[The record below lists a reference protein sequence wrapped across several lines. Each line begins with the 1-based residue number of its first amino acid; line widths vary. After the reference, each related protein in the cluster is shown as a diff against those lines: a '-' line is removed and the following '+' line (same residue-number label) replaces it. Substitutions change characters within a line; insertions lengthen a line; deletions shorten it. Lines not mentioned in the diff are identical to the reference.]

1 MMADIGTSDF
11 LILGSGIA
19 GASAG
24 YFLSG
29 HGRVTLLEGEDAP
42 GYHATGRSAALF
54 TEYYGNRTIRALTR
68 ASRAFFEAPPD
79 GFADRPLLHPRGTLT
94 LARPGTE
101 DRFEEMLA
109 DARGVCVQASEI
121 GTREALALCPAL
133 RPEWFARALHK
144 PDVMDIDV
152 HGLHHAFLRGLKAAG
167 GRIVTGA
174 RVVTIDFRDGLW
186 RVGTAAG
193 AIHAARVLVNAAGA
207 WADEVAG
214 LAGLPPAGIV
224 PMRRTAFT
232 FDPPA
237 GEEVARW
244 PMVIDM
250 DDSFYFK
257 PEAGRLLVS
266 PCDETPVPPS
276 DAQPEEIDVATGAAR
291 VEESTILKVR
301 RITHRWAGLRSF
313 AADRSPV
320 AGESGEAPRFFWL
333 AGQGGYG
340 IQTAPAMGR
349 VCASLVM
356 SGSLPADVAALGVT
370 AACLSPDRLAPDR
383 RSSAAGNAVSSPL
396 ES

>member
-1 MMADIGTSDF
+1 MADTETSDF
-11 LILGSGIA
+11 LVLGGGIA

-24 YFLSG
+24 YFLSA
-29 HGRVTLLEGEDAP
+29 HGRVTVLEGEDAP
-42 GYHATGRSAALF
+42 GYHSTGRSAALF

-68 ASRAFFEAPPD
+68 ASGGFFRTPPE
-79 GFADRPLLHPRGTLT
+79 GFAGHPLLHPRGSLV
-94 LARPGTE
+94 LARRGAE
-101 DRFEEMLA
+101 DRFEEALD
-109 DARGVCVQASEI
+109 DARGVSPEAREI
-121 GTREALALCPAL
+121 APAEALALCPAL
-133 RPEWFARALHK
+133 RPEWFARALYK

-152 HGLHHAFLRGLKAAG
+152 HGLHNAFLRGLKAVGCRVA
-167 GRIVTGA
+167 TGA
-174 RVVTIDFRDGLW
+174 RAVSIGFRDGLW
-186 RVGTAAG
+186 QVGTTAG
-193 AIHAARVLVNAAGA
+193 THAAPVLVNAAGA

-237 GEEVARW
+237 GTEVARW

-250 DDSFYFK
+250 DDTFYVK

-266 PCDETPVPPS
+266 PCDETPMPPC
-276 DAQPEEIDVATGAAR
+276 DVQPDEIDVATAAAR
-291 VEESTILKVR
+291 IEEATTLAVR

-313 AADRSPV
+313 AADRTPV
-320 AGESGEAPRFFWL
+320 AGEDPGAPGFFWL

-349 VCASLVM
+349 VCASLVI
-356 SGSLPADVAALGVT
+356 SGSLPEDVAALGVT
-370 AACLSPDRLAPDR
+370 AACLSPDRLSPDHLPP
-383 RSSAAGNAVSSPL
+383 AAGIAASSPL